1 MGQAS
6 NKSPMRSTSG
16 MLGLRMN
23 GLHKEKALL
32 KNGQVI
38 CGRRKKKKKRTP
50 CTSINLSEYKN
61 TLSSDL
67 TEKCYSQIV
76 FSN

>member
-38 CGRRKKKKKRTP
+38 CGRRKKKRKKH
-50 CTSINLSEYKN
+50 
-61 TLSSDL
+61 
-67 TEKCYSQIV
+67 IV
-76 FSN
+76 FR

>member
-23 GLHKEKALL
+23 GLYKEKALL

-38 CGRRKKKKKRTP
+38 CGRRKKKK
-50 CTSINLSEYKN
+50 EKN
-61 TLSSDL
+61 TLYFDKL
-67 TEKCYSQIV
+67 E
-76 FSN
+76 